1 LDLVDELCKLL
12 IKTDA
17 IKFGIFT
24 LSSGRLSSY
33 YIDLRMVPSFP
44 SAFRSLINIYT
55 NLIKE
60 EIGRDSFDLLA
71 GIPTTGLIFTSVVA
85 FKIKKPLVYVRK
97 EKKEYGREKRVE
109 GFFKPGSDTLILDDI
124 ITSGNSII
132 NTAKVLRE
140 EGAKVNKALVLIDRL
155 EGGKER
161 LEGEGIKLYN
171 LTDVLTITDRLYDLH
186 LLTEEQRL
194 AVYKQVKSKS

>member
-1 LDLVDELCKLL
+1 MDLVDELCKLL

-60 EIGRDSFDLLA
+60 WIGSFDLLA
-71 GIPTTGLIFTSVVA
+71 GIPTTGLIFTSAVA

-109 GFFKPGSDTLILDDI
+109 GFFKPGDDILILDDL
-124 ITSGNSII
+124 ITSGSSII
-132 NTAKVLRE
+132 STAKVLRE
-140 EGAKVNKALVLIDRL
+140 EGARVNKALVLIDRL

-161 LEGEGIKLYN
+161 LKEEGIKLYN
-171 LTDVLTITDRLYDLH
+171 LTDVLTITDRLYNLH

-194 AVYKQVKSKS
+194 AVYRQVKSKS